1 MEKLFG
7 WTDRE
12 RGGFLAVER
21 TQAHEVGAAFFE
33 LDIAAHH
40 LDHVNAGEKFLD
52 EGLGD
57 GHVKK
62 G

>member
-1 MEKLFG
+1 MKRAESAKI
-7 WTDRE
+7 
-12 RGGFLAVER
+12 
-21 TQAHEVGAAFFE
+21 GAAFFE

-57 GHVKK
+57 ATLYE
-62 G
+62 